1 MYNFS
6 KLVLPIII
14 VLIFIILSMLLLSY
28 YNIKLNGP
36 KRGKLIRSVTYEG
49 LDSNV

>member
-6 KLVLPIII
+6 KLLLPIII

-28 YNIKLNGP
+28 YNIKINGQ

-49 LDSNV
+49 FDT